1 MTLNTYYLLVA
12 FICFSLISP
21 HVISAQTA
29 STTENEIGDKV
40 ELELEEIKGVL
51 EGVGADILPIAVK
64 NNDGTLGIRRIQ
76 YGNKDSIRITRDKEQ
91 ATLTDLQ
98 PADAVVVNFSTN
110 ITYEG
115 IVSSST
121 KSDMLSIRTTDG
133 RDISFTPGK
142 NLEIRYLHQRNA
154 QAEIYATASG
164 SSTIPVIPLLE
175 EETPITVTVLGES
188 IVSIDAY
195 SSGIIPG
202 TPRDQQVIQMEGMT
216 QSEKTLLLV
225 IFSLLTI
232 GGIIFIIQRKKK
244 ML

>member
-1 MTLNTYYLLVA
+1 MTLNTYYFLAA
-12 FICFSLISP
+12 FICFSFLSP

-29 STTENEIGDKV
+29 STTEHEIEDKV
-40 ELELEEIKGVL
+40 ELELEEIRGVL
-51 EGVGADILPIAVK
+51 EGVGADILPITVK
-64 NNDGTLGIRRIQ
+64 NDDGTLGIRRVQ
-76 YGNKDSIRITRDKEQ
+76 YGNKDAIRITRDKKQ
-91 ATLTDLQ
+91 VTLTDLQ

-110 ITYEG
+110 ITYKG
-115 IVSSST
+115 VVSSST

-133 RDISFTPGK
+133 RDISFVPGK

-164 SSTIPVIPLLE
+164 SSTIPVIQFLE

-216 QSEKTLLLV
+216 QSEKILLLV
-225 IFSLLTI
+225 LVIFFTF
-232 GGIIFIIQRKKK
+232 GGIFFIIQKKKK